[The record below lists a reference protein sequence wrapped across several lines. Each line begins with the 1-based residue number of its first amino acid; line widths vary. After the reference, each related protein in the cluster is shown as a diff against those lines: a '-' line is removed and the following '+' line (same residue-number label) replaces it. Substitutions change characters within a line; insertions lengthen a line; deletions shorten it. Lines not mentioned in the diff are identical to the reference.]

1 MNVDESIDYLLK
13 IVIKKLEDYEKN
25 APIKTEKSI
34 NILTKNKHK
43 KKTCC
48 QINFFILYKMLI
60 NQKK

>member
-1 MNVDESIDYLLK
+1 MNVDESIDFLLK
-13 IVIKKLEDYEKN
+13 IVIKKLEDYERN

-48 QINFFILYKMLI
+48 
-60 NQKK
+60 

>member
-25 APIKTEKSI
+25 VPIKTEKSI

-43 KKTCC
+43 K
-48 QINFFILYKMLI
+48 INILLYLYIIQCLGLFLDIK
-60 NQKK
+60 